1 MTMSGM
7 RSMSVG
13 LSLALAAAL
22 VLPAGSLRAAE
33 FDTEGVNPGRW
44 TMDLEAAK
52 KQAAGKKTVLLLNF
66 SGSDWCGWCKLME
79 KDVFSQ
85 QAWRDY
91 AAGNVAMVVIDF
103 PQGKD
108 IVPEKYVRRNEELK
122 DTFDVEGFPT
132 FVVLDSDGATELGR
146 LSAGRDKTP
155 ESFIAELRALCR
167 YRPAEVDAYAA
178 GLNEED
184 AAAYRR
190 MVAEIAAAH
199 RIVREQ
205 KESLAAAGRKMEEA
219 EGRIVALQESAADF
233 RAARLGEEKLKEYR
247 DIKEQLAEATKEL
260 QEWLAGKP
268 QRSDENNRRYQE
280 MQAKLQS
287 LAARLGG
294 F

>member
-1 MTMSGM
+1 
-7 RSMSVG
+7 
-13 LSLALAAAL
+13 
-22 VLPAGSLRAAE
+22 
-33 FDTEGVNPGRW
+33 
-44 TMDLEAAK
+44 
-52 KQAAGKKTVLLLNF
+52 
-66 SGSDWCGWCKLME
+66 
-79 KDVFSQ
+79 
-85 QAWRDY
+85 
-91 AAGNVAMVVIDF
+91 
-103 PQGKD
+103 
-108 IVPEKYVRRNEELK
+108 
-122 DTFDVEGFPT
+122 
-132 FVVLDSDGATELGR
+132 
-146 LSAGRDKTP
+146 
-155 ESFIAELRALCR
+155 
-167 YRPAEVDAYAA
+167 VDAYAA